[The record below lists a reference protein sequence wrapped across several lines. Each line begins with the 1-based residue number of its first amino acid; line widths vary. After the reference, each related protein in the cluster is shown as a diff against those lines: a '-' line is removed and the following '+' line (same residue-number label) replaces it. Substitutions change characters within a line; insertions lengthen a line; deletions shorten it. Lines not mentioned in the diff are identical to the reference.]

1 MNDIRDFIDRKKNK
15 GFRVSYSVDIR
26 KVEKVFKKILG
37 AFKKSK
43 KKREKENDKKRQ
55 KRTR

>member
-1 MNDIRDFIDRKKNK
+1 MNDIRDFINRKKEK

-26 KVEKVFKKILG
+26 KVENVFKKIFS

-43 KKREKENDKKRQ
+43 KKREKKNDKKRK
-55 KRTR
+55 KRTG